1 MKVLRV
7 LANPKPVEKSA
18 SLQIEQAFT
27 AALKQKHPEAEIE
40 TIDVYRDEIPQ
51 LDAKVLPALLWRPAG
66 GRGNRAENG
75 AAH

>member
-27 AALKQKHPEAEIE
+27 EALKQKHPEAEIRN
-40 TIDVYRDEIPQ
+40 DRCVSR
-51 LDAKVLPALLWRPAG
+51 
-66 GRGNRAENG
+66 
-75 AAH
+75 